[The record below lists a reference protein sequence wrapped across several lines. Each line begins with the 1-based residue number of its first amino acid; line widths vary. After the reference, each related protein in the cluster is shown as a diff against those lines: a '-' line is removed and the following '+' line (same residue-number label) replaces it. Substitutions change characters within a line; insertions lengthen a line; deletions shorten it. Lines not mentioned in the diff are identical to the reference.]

1 MNQHPD
7 PAAAHAP
14 SSEPTRGEFVAHGSS
29 VWTPDGQIEVARCA
43 SRQLCPAGNAA
54 NARKLAYGS
63 EALALLEELVW
74 RLDAGEDSRDAFVA
88 SVALLERAGLSRR
101 AKSEAAP
108 AILKGNADLAV
119 AA

>member
-1 MNQHPD
+1 MQVEVTG
-7 PAAAHAP
+7 AHAP
-14 SSEPTRGEFVAHGSS
+14 SSEPTRGEFVAHGMT
-29 VWTPDGQIEVARCA
+29 VWNGEGTIEVARCV

-54 NARKLAYGS
+54 NALKLARGT

-74 RLDAGEDSRDAFVA
+74 RLDAGLDARDAFTS

-101 AKSEAAP
+101 AKAEP
-108 AILKGNADLAV
+108 EPEILKGNADLEQ